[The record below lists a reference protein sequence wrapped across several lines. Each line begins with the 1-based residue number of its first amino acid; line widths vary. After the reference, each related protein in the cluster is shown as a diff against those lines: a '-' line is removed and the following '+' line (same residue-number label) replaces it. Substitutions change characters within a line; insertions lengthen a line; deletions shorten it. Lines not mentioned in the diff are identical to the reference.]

1 VSTSATNP
9 GTQSG
14 ELNEKT
20 LLDSLSHFTSPD
32 RPTWDLY
39 SACVHCGLCLNQ
51 CPTYRVLGLE
61 MDSPRGR
68 IYQILQVD
76 AGRLQIGDA
85 FVTHI
90 DRCLGCRACETAC
103 PSGVQYGR
111 IVERA
116 RTEIEKNY
124 RRPILSRWTR
134 SYFYKKVL
142 TDFDLLARW
151 AKVLRWYQRSGL
163 QKFLRK
169 SGALKLFRAS
179 ELDALS
185 PQVEEKF
192 FFSEFGA
199 AFPAEGQPRARVAFL
214 AGCIANVAFA
224 ELNRATIRVLQKN
237 GVAVLV
243 PAGQGCCGALHAHAG
258 YRDEARALARRN
270 IDAMLHPA
278 LDAVVTNA
286 AGCGATLK
294 EYDDLLASDPAYAAK
309 SRQFAEKVKDVTEFL
324 AALGL
329 RPPRKKIQARVTYQD
344 PCHLAHGQRI
354 RTAPRDLLK
363 AVAAE
368 VVEMPHPDFCCGSA
382 GTYNVVQNSLS
393 MQILESKMD
402 DVAGT
407 WADIVA
413 TANVGC
419 MLQLRAGVRSRRLH
433 MEVKH
438 VVELLDQ
445 AYQEPVAKS
454 AVGESARRN

>member
-1 VSTSATNP
+1 LSGTAVNP
-9 GTQSG
+9 PQAPPAAQQP
-14 ELNEKT
+14 ENPLE
-20 LLDSLSHFTSPD
+20 SLSHFSTPD

-68 IYQILQVD
+68 IYQVLQVD
-76 AGRLQIGDA
+76 SGRLQIGDS
-85 FVTHI
+85 FVNHI

-116 RTEIEKNY
+116 RTEIEKSY
-124 RRPILSRWTR
+124 HRPLLARWTR
-134 SYFYKKVL
+134 AYFYKRVL
-142 TDFDLLARW
+142 TNFDVLARW
-151 AKVLRWYQRSGL
+151 AKLLRWYQRSGV
-163 QKFLRK
+163 QDFLRK
-169 SGALKLFRAS
+169 SALFKLLGM
-179 ELDALS
+179 EKLDALS
-185 PQVEEKF
+185 PMVEDKF
-192 FFSEFGA
+192 FFTEFGDE
-199 AFPAEGQPRARVAFL
+199 FPAEGEPRARVSFL

-237 GVAVLV
+237 GVTVLV

-258 YRDEARALARRN
+258 YREEARTLARRN

-278 LDAVVTNA
+278 LDAIVTNA

-309 SRQFAEKVKDVTEFL
+309 SKLFTEKTKDVTEFL
-324 AALGL
+324 ADLGL
-329 RPPRKKIQARVTYQD
+329 RPPREKISARVTYQD
-344 PCHLAHGQRI
+344 PCHLAHGQKI
-354 RTAPRDLLK
+354 RSAPRQLLK
-363 AVAAE
+363 SVGLE
-368 VVEMPHPDFCCGSA
+368 LVEMPHADFCCGSA
-382 GTYNVVQNSLS
+382 GTYNVLQNDLS

-402 DVAGT
+402 DVAST

-419 MLQLRAGVRSRRLH
+419 MLQLRAGVQSRRLD
-433 MEVKH
+433 MQVKH
-438 VVELLDQ
+438 VIELLDQ
-445 AYQEPVAKS
+445 AYQQH
-454 AVGESARRN
+454 

>member
-1 VSTSATNP
+1 LST
-9 GTQSG
+9 GTTHPEAQPAVLDETG
-14 ELNEKT
+14 LF
-20 LLDSLSHFTSPD
+20 DSLSHFTSPD
-32 RPTWDLY
+32 RPTWELY

-51 CPTYRVLGLE
+51 CPTYRALGLE

-76 AGRLQIGDA
+76 AGRLQIGES

-124 RRPILSRWTR
+124 RRPLLTRWTR

-142 TDFDLLARW
+142 TNFDLLARW
-151 AKVLRWYQRSGL
+151 AKLLRWYQRSGL

-169 SGALKLFRAS
+169 SGVLKLVRADQ
-179 ELDALS
+179 LDALS
-185 PQVEEKF
+185 PQIEEKF
-192 FFSEFGA
+192 FFNEFGA
-199 AFPAEGQPRARVAFL
+199 EFPAEGEERARVAFL

-237 GVAVLV
+237 GVTVLV
-243 PAGQGCCGALHAHAG
+243 PAGQSCCGALHAHAG
-258 YRDEARALARRN
+258 YREEARALARRN

-278 LDAVVTNA
+278 LDAIVTNA

-294 EYDDLLASDPAYAAK
+294 EYDDLLAVDPAYSVRA
-309 SRQFAEKVKDVTEFL
+309 RQFAEKTKDVTEFL
-324 AALGL
+324 FALGL
-329 RPPRKKIQARVTYQD
+329 RAPRQKIPARVTYQD
-344 PCHLAHGQRI
+344 PCHLAHGQKI
-354 RTAPRDLLK
+354 RSAPRELLK
-363 AVAAE
+363 AVATE
-368 VVEMPHPDFCCGSA
+368 VVEMPHSDSCCGSA
-382 GTYNVVQNSLS
+382 GTYNVLQNRLS

-402 DVAGT
+402 DVAST

-438 VVELLDQ
+438 VIELLDQ
-445 AYQEPVAKS
+445 AYQQS
-454 AVGESARRN
+454 ALRS

>member
-1 VSTSATNP
+1 MSGTAINP
-9 GTQSG
+9 PQAPPAA
-14 ELNEKT
+14 EQPANPLE
-20 LLDSLSHFTSPD
+20 SLSHFSTPD

-68 IYQILQVD
+68 IYQVLQVD
-76 AGRLQIGDA
+76 SGRLQIGDS
-85 FVTHI
+85 FVNHI

-124 RRPILSRWTR
+124 RRPLLARWTR
-134 SYFYKKVL
+134 AFFYKRVL
-142 TDFDLLARW
+142 TNFDVLARW
-151 AKVLRWYQRSGL
+151 AKLLRWYQRSGV
-163 QKFLRK
+163 QDFLRK
-169 SGALKLFRAS
+169 SALLKLLGMDK
-179 ELDALS
+179 LDALS
-185 PQVEEKF
+185 PTVEDKF
-192 FFSEFGA
+192 FFTEFGA
-199 AFPAEGQPRARVAFL
+199 EFPAEGEPRARVAFL

-237 GVAVLV
+237 GVTVLI

-258 YRDEARALARRN
+258 YREEARTLARRN

-278 LDAVVTNA
+278 LDAIVTNA

-294 EYDDLLASDPAYAAK
+294 EYDDLLVSDPAYAAK
-309 SRQFAEKVKDVTEFL
+309 SKLFAEKTKDVTEFL
-324 AALGL
+324 ADLGL
-329 RPPRKKIQARVTYQD
+329 RPPREKISSRVTYQD
-344 PCHLAHGQRI
+344 PCHLAHGQKVRS
-354 RTAPRDLLK
+354 APRQLLK
-363 AVAAE
+363 SLGLE
-368 VVEMPHPDFCCGSA
+368 LVEMPHADFCCGSA
-382 GTYNVVQNSLS
+382 GTYNVLQNDLS

-402 DVAGT
+402 DVAST

-419 MLQLRAGVRSRRLH
+419 MLQLRAGVQSRRLN
-433 MEVKH
+433 MQVKH

-445 AYQEPVAKS
+445 AYQQH
-454 AVGESARRN
+454 